1 MGHSQTIDSSLRAYA
16 ILKAVGKFGKIPGRK
31 ALQKILYF
39 VNLEEKIFP
48 YQWNSYGPYS
58 EEVKYMLEDMVSN
71 HQISVEREEL
81 HTKGRIQFNMKITE
95 DGGKHLDLM
104 GQSPEVDSRVES
116 VHELLAGRSPR
127 MMELLA
133 SVHYIASYDG
143 GRCFDRTFDIISELK
158 PDANF
163 KQDDVNDALSELQNA
178 DLLDVPS
185 SKIAV

>member
-1 MGHSQTIDSSLRAYA
+1 MGYNQTIDSGLQAYA
-16 ILKAVGKFGKIPGRK
+16 ILKAMGKFGKIPGRK

-39 VNLEEKIFP
+39 VNLKEKIFS

-58 EEVKYMLEDMVSN
+58 EEVKYMLEYMATN
-71 HQISVEREEL
+71 HQISVKQEL
-81 HTKGRIQFNMKITE
+81 HAKGRIQFNMEMTE
-95 DGGKHLDLM
+95 YGGKHLDSM
-104 GQSPEVDSRVES
+104 RQSPEIDSRVEFA
-116 VHELLAGRSPR
+116 HKLLAGKSPR

-185 SKIAV
+185 NKIAV